1 MRNILALLVVI
12 ALSSSV
18 SAEVEC
24 PFGLVNDTY
33 PGDCGRYIDIN
44 GDGICDYSQP
54 EPSSAAVPAGET
66 PMLSASQSVHPQ
78 SLFDRYHF
86 FQITFG
92 VLLAI
97 ALSELLIKNK
107 LLVKYIWNVALMV
120 SFAAAAITSLLY
132 FLRLEGVHATVI
144 TLHIELGLIMVWI
157 GLYHAAKRMYF
168 YTKCAPWRACRVQPA
183 KPKRKPAKAE

>member
-1 MRNILALLVVI
+1 MIREINQLGGSQNVHIKRLFLYRDCKLRKMRNILALLVVI

-86 FQITFG
+86 F
-92 VLLAI
+92 
-97 ALSELLIKNK
+97 
-107 LLVKYIWNVALMV
+107 
-120 SFAAAAITSLLY
+120 
-132 FLRLEGVHATVI
+132 
-144 TLHIELGLIMVWI
+144 
-157 GLYHAAKRMYF
+157 
-168 YTKCAPWRACRVQPA
+168 
-183 KPKRKPAKAE
+183 